1 MKKQRYIEELGL
13 SEYDAD
19 QIVQSRAFC
28 DVFEKAYEESRMAK
42 ETANWLMSD
51 CMTILNKRQQTT
63 DMLAINGKAL
73 GELVKLVAEDKVSR
87 ASGKKI
93 LAAMFDED
101 ISPLKYAEENGL
113 IMSNDTE
120 GIEKIVREVI
130 EADPKSVSDYKSGK
144 EKALMALFGKCMK
157 QLKGNCSPQ
166 VLKEILVDHIN
177 RQ

>member
-1 MKKQRYIEELGL
+1 
-13 SEYDAD
+13 
-19 QIVQSRAFC
+19 
-28 DVFEKAYEESRMAK
+28 MAK

-87 ASGKKI
+87 ASGKEI